1 MERAQRDNKTIGSVI
16 APVELLSDF
25 RNWPEV
31 SYDYLFINQS
41 QDKPEKPA
49 VVFGEDVLTYREL
62 ELQSRQWAYWL
73 LSKGIKRGGKVLVCM
88 ERALELP
95 AVLLGILRAGAC
107 YVPADPAF
115 PPDRIAVIFEDSDSA
130 AVISDRQNEGLLPPN
145 NPSVHFVVE
154 DKPSQLEAQT
164 LPEWNPDDLA
174 YLIFTS
180 GSTGRPKGVPITRA
194 AMMNFLLAMADKPGI
209 ASEDRVLALTTIS
222 FDISVL
228 ELFLPL
234 IAGATVY
241 VVSKRDS
248 LDPQSLSR
256 IIDEHRLTLMQATPA
271 TWRLLYDYGWRPKR
285 HQKLLCGG
293 EAFPVNLA
301 NELFVCAGEV
311 WNMYG
316 PTEATVWSSCHQISE
331 TDLDIGKIPLGQ
343 PLPNIEY
350 LVCDNSGNPVAENG
364 TGELWIGGIALT
376 PGYYRRPDL
385 NLDRFVSGEFLG
397 KTQRFYRTGDLVSLQ
412 SNGEFVYL
420 DRLDNQ
426 VKIRGHR
433 IELGEIEA
441 VLRRIEGV
449 QDAKVIKADDDIN
462 EPVLVGCIRP
472 KQAPD
477 DDSLVRMLSSTLP
490 NYMIPTVW
498 FRVDEFPETPNRK
511 VDRRKLRD
519 SLPKNLLQA
528 NPGLDTVPVEMSGLA
543 KLWEQVLGRAPAH
556 AKATFLSMGGHSL
569 SAARL
574 SVLVERDYKCWIEP
588 VQFLA
593 TPHLFEHWN
602 LIQLQISDKP
612 GARNQKPPG
621 SQLAQVASVIPVSSA
636 QESMWYSGVLH
647 GTQSVYNESEALL
660 LEGRLDQKVL
670 SEALKTL
677 QSRHVAFRMFP
688 EISGGKLIGWK
699 TNQTPRG
706 IALTVFSRETEDS
719 TREDILSEESRK
731 EFSFSPTEPLIR
743 FVLHR
748 FPSGDALQFIA
759 HHTIIDGLSEK
770 RLWSDLAQIYGE
782 VETGHPPDD
791 EALNEDVF
799 EKYLR
804 APARHHQQD
813 LAYWRSI
820 FREMPPY
827 LEVKAD
833 NPRPPEFSQECI
845 QTGLSLGR
853 SGYRRLNE
861 YAKGTN
867 STPFQILLAVFFV
880 WLDRYS
886 QQGDY
891 VVGVPVSGRESGI
904 AEKAIGLFMN
914 TVPVREKVTGSETF
928 STFLSRARKTTI
940 EAISHGR
947 VPFGVLVNS
956 VNPGRDVGR
965 TPLYQSIFSFNDEQ
979 GLPEAIGTINCLEG
993 PLMVDTGYGPTELT
1007 MFADYDAE
1015 GLSLRLKGS
1024 AGLFRQ
1030 ETLSRMA
1037 HHFRELLISAISAPE
1052 TPVANLNMLSEEDLD
1067 IISAANETKT
1077 SYPRDGSIVSCFSA
1091 EVSSNPDSPA
1101 VEFGDQ
1107 CWTYR
1112 QLAAR
1117 AASITETLLEQ
1128 GVLRGD
1134 PVGVIAS
1141 RHPDTIA
1148 ALIGILQAGASYV
1161 PLDSGFPAKRLEQ
1174 MILQSGTKIVLVHS
1188 LQKSVKEAFP
1198 DVCRL
1203 VQIEPHS
1210 STPVSS
1216 SFPRIEP
1223 TERAYIMFTS
1233 GSTGDPKGI
1242 EVAHRNVLR
1251 LVKNT
1256 DFMQLDSETRFL
1268 MNSPVPFDA
1277 STLEIWGPL
1286 LNGGTL
1292 VIPEQERLTTRDME
1306 RILSAKNVNSVFLT
1320 TTLFHYFAEEAAG
1333 IFDSLRYLLTGGEV
1347 LSPVFA
1353 KKVLKRNPGLIL
1365 VNGYGP
1371 TENTTFTCCLSMSD
1385 ADKVR
1390 VPVPIGKPIANTRV
1404 HILDPNGQR
1413 CPIGIPGELYAGGD
1427 GVALGYINRPD
1438 LTEQVFKV
1446 LEHYDPERVYRTGDL
1461 ARWLGDGTIEF
1472 LGRADNQVKIRGFR
1486 IEPEEVTLKVVGSGL
1501 ADHAFTMPWR
1511 APSGE
1516 QQLVC
1521 YFVRSNEAPCVR
1533 ANEAINEV
1541 LHGSLPAYMV
1551 PTHIIEVD
1559 RLPTGPTG
1567 KIDKSLLPK
1576 PIVKQSELPLQG
1588 TTEFQ
1593 GECEQKLAEIWRD
1606 VLGRADFGRDD
1617 DFFVLGG
1624 SSLKALEVFSR
1635 IEKTFGVNLP
1645 LAVLL
1650 KTSTIR
1656 ALAEQINVLSDPQ
1669 TDNSDSYH
1677 PQTHWN
1683 SLVTLVDKK
1692 TELSP
1697 IICVHAVGG
1706 NVLSYRGLRHFRD
1719 VNRPVVGFQSRG
1731 LDGVL
1736 KPQETID
1743 QMAAD
1748 YVDELLA
1755 AGFRGTFTLMGG
1767 SMGGNIALEMAH
1779 RLKLLGHDVDW
1790 VILLDTVGPHAR
1802 EYPDY
1807 FPDPSIVRR
1816 AIESIRAR
1824 GIYYGKA
1831 LVTRIHR
1838 AIGRELPYQL
1848 RPFWVEESNKKAL
1861 YAHRDKSYSGD
1872 VLLIRAPEG
1881 RGPVYTVPSLGWE
1894 GVLLGKVLTEFVD
1907 VEHNSFMESEAVQD
1921 ILQRFFAE
1929 IESHNTDKANENA

>member
-1 MERAQRDNKTIGSVI
+1 M
-16 APVELLSDF
+16 
-25 RNWPEV
+25 
-31 SYDYLFINQS
+31 
-41 QDKPEKPA
+41 
-49 VVFGEDVLTYREL
+49 
-62 ELQSRQWAYWL
+62 
-73 LSKGIKRGGKVLVCM
+73 
-88 ERALELP
+88 
-95 AVLLGILRAGAC
+95 
-107 YVPADPAF
+107 
-115 PPDRIAVIFEDSDSA
+115 
-130 AVISDRQNEGLLPPN
+130 
-145 NPSVHFVVE
+145 
-154 DKPSQLEAQT
+154 
-164 LPEWNPDDLA
+164 
-174 YLIFTS
+174 
-180 GSTGRPKGVPITRA
+180 
-194 AMMNFLLAMADKPGI
+194 
-209 ASEDRVLALTTIS
+209 
-222 FDISVL
+222 
-228 ELFLPL
+228 
-234 IAGATVY
+234 
-241 VVSKRDS
+241 
-248 LDPQSLSR
+248 
-256 IIDEHRLTLMQATPA
+256 
-271 TWRLLYDYGWRPKR
+271 
-285 HQKLLCGG
+285 
-293 EAFPVNLA
+293 
-301 NELFVCAGEV
+301 
-311 WNMYG
+311 
-316 PTEATVWSSCHQISE
+316 
-331 TDLDIGKIPLGQ
+331 
-343 PLPNIEY
+343 
-350 LVCDNSGNPVAENG
+350 
-364 TGELWIGGIALT
+364 
-376 PGYYRRPDL
+376 
-385 NLDRFVSGEFLG
+385 
-397 KTQRFYRTGDLVSLQ
+397 
-412 SNGEFVYL
+412 
-420 DRLDNQ
+420 
-426 VKIRGHR
+426 
-433 IELGEIEA
+433 
-441 VLRRIEGV
+441 
-449 QDAKVIKADDDIN
+449 
-462 EPVLVGCIRP
+462 
-472 KQAPD
+472 
-477 DDSLVRMLSSTLP
+477 
-490 NYMIPTVW
+490 
-498 FRVDEFPETPNRK
+498 
-511 VDRRKLRD
+511 
-519 SLPKNLLQA
+519 
-528 NPGLDTVPVEMSGLA
+528 
-543 KLWEQVLGRAPAH
+543 
-556 AKATFLSMGGHSL
+556 
-569 SAARL
+569 
-574 SVLVERDYKCWIEP
+574 
-588 VQFLA
+588 
-593 TPHLFEHWN
+593 
-602 LIQLQISDKP
+602 
-612 GARNQKPPG
+612 QKPPG
-621 SQLAQVASVIPVSSA
+621 SRLVEPSGLVPVSSA

-660 LEGRLDQKVL
+660 LEGRLDKKVL

-688 EISGGKLIGWK
+688 EISDGKLVGWK
-699 TNQTPRG
+699 TNATSPG

-719 TREDILSEESRK
+719 TREEILSKESRK
-731 EFSFSPTEPLIR
+731 EFSFSPSEPLIR

-748 FPSGDALQFIA
+748 FPSGDVLQFIA
-759 HHTIIDGLSEK
+759 HHMIIDGLSEK

-782 VETGHPPDD
+782 VEKGHPSDD
-791 EALNEDVF
+791 EALCEDVF

-804 APARHHQQD
+804 APAGHSQQD
-813 LAYWRSI
+813 LAYWQSI
-820 FREMPPY
+820 FQEMPPY

-833 NPRPPEFSQECI
+833 NPRPPEFSQESI
-845 QTGLSLGR
+845 QTGLRLGR
-853 SGYRRLNE
+853 LAYKRLNQ
-861 YAKGTN
+861 YARGTD

-880 WLDRYS
+880 WLYRYS

-891 VVGVPVSGRESGI
+891 VVGVPVSGRESGVG
-904 AEKAIGLFMN
+904 EKAIGLFMN
-914 TVPVREKVTGSETF
+914 TVPVREKVIGSETF
-928 STFLSRARKTTI
+928 SQFLSRARKTTI
-940 EAISHGR
+940 DALSHGR

-956 VNPGRDVGR
+956 VNPDRDVGR
-965 TPLYQSIFSFNDEQ
+965 TPLYQAIFSFNDEQ
-979 GLPEAIGTINCLEG
+979 GLPEAIGTTNCLEG

-1052 TPVANLNMLSEEDLD
+1052 TPVANLSMLLEEDLD
-1067 IISAANETKT
+1067 IISAANTTKC

-1112 QLAAR
+1112 QLAER
-1117 AASITETLLEQ
+1117 AGSITETLLEQ

-1174 MILQSGTKIVLVHS
+1174 MILQSGTKIVLAHS
-1188 LQKSVKEAFP
+1188 LQQSVKESFP
-1198 DVCRL
+1198 DACRL

-1210 STPVSS
+1210 SSPASS
-1216 SFPRIEP
+1216 NFPTIEP
-1223 TERAYIMFTS
+1223 MERAYIMFTS

-1286 LNGGTL
+1286 LNGGVL

-1306 RILSAKNVNSVFLT
+1306 RILKAKNVNSVFLT

-1333 IFDSLRYLLTGGEV
+1333 IFDSLGYLLTGGEV

-1353 KKVLKRNPGLIL
+1353 KKVLKRNPGLTL

-1371 TENTTFTCCLSMSD
+1371 TENTTFTCCFSMSD
-1385 ADKVR
+1385 ADKVP

-1438 LTEQVFKV
+1438 LTKQAFTVI
-1446 LEHYDPERVYRTGDL
+1446 EHYDPEKVYRTGDL
-1461 ARWLGDGTIEF
+1461 ARWLGNGNIEF

-1521 YFVRSNEAPCVR
+1521 YFVRSNEAPYDR
-1533 ANEAINEV
+1533 AIEAIHEV
-1541 LHGSLPAYMV
+1541 LHVSLPAYMV

-1559 RLPTGPTG
+1559 KLPTGPTG
-1567 KIDKSLLPK
+1567 KIDKSSLPK
-1576 PIVKQSELPLQG
+1576 PVVKQSELPLQG
-1588 TTEFQ
+1588 KTEFQ
-1593 GECEQKLAEIWRD
+1593 GEFEQKLAEIWRD
-1606 VLGRADFGRDD
+1606 ILGRADFGRHD
-1617 DFFVLGG
+1617 DFFVFGG

-1656 ALAEQINVLSDPQ
+1656 ALAEQINVLSHPE
-1669 TDNSDSYH
+1669 TNNSDSYR
-1677 PQTHWN
+1677 PQAHWN

-1697 IICVHAVGG
+1697 IVCVHAVGG

-1731 LDGVL
+1731 LDGLL
-1736 KPQETID
+1736 KPQETIE

-1748 YVDELLA
+1748 YVNELLA
-1755 AGFRGTFTLMGG
+1755 AGYRGTFTLMGG

-1779 RLKLLGHDVDW
+1779 RLQLLGHDVDW

-1831 LVTRIHR
+1831 LATHIHR

-1861 YAHRDKSYSGD
+1861 YTHRDKIYSGD

-1881 RGPVYTVPSLGWE
+1881 RGPVYAAPSLGWE
-1894 GVLLGKVLTEFVD
+1894 GVLLGKVRTEFVD

-1929 IESHNTDKANENA
+1929 IESHNTNRANENA